1 MRECVA
7 ADLMWPK
14 QIGINEM
21 EIGQERPKLCQIFSW
36 NVKLN
41 LSLKCVVCKLMKLKT
56 DL

>member
-21 EIGQERPKLCQIFSW
+21 EIGQERPKLSNIF
-36 NVKLN
+36 LE
-41 LSLKCVVCKLMKLKT
+41 CKIKFVAEMCCL
-56 DL
+56 